1 MIWLLRIQ
9 ISSLRRRLLAR
20 APLGKDSSTCSEA
33 NDYSQVYKAK
43 LIETGEFFALK
54 RIKMDQEKDGVRLSI
69 R

>member
-1 MIWLLRIQ
+1 M
-9 ISSLRRRLLAR
+9 AR
-20 APLGKDSSTCSEA
+20 APLGKDPSTCSEA
-33 NDYSQVYKAK
+33 IDYSQVYKAK